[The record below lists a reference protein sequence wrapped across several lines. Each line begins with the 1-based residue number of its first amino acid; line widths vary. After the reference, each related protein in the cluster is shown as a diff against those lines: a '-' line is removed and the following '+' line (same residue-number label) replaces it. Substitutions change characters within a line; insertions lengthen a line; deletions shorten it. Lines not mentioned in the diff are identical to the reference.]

1 MEEQELKKVEEK
13 AQEGSLDTKFIL
25 QHDRPNCIGC
35 AACEAVTPDFCE
47 MNEDGKADIKQ
58 GKNLDNEW
66 QELDI
71 EEGIFEIN
79 KEAAE
84 SCPVNVIHL
93 VNKETGEKLI

>member
-1 MEEQELKKVEEK
+1 MENQNQEVQEQPTLNN
-13 AQEGSLDTKFIL
+13 TKYTL

-35 AACEAVTPDFCE
+35 AACEAVTPDFWE
-47 MNEDGKADIKQ
+47 MKEDGKADIKQ

-71 EEGIFEIN
+71 EEKDFEAN
-79 KEAAE
+79 KEAAD

-93 VNKETGEKLI
+93 INKKTGEKII